1 MYYVLVT
8 ILGLLIFVL
17 FLKALGSVIKGI
29 LTTLFVFAGIFAII
43 VMVKS
48 LSNPVSVLGM
58 YKVDNLVIT
67 KVK

>member
-17 FLKALGSVIKGI
+17 FLKALGSVLKSIF
-29 LTTLFVFAGIFAII
+29 TMLFVVAGISAIVI
-43 VMVKS
+43 MVKS
-48 LSNPVSVLGM
+48 LTNPVTVFGV

-67 KVK
+67 KIK